1 MNLKS
6 LVINHKSLAFRIR
19 FLLLELSWAQSVG
32 FSFIVFRAFLI
43 LFGISLV
50 PLFIPKTEK
59 VVYFSSYLSSI
70 IILFSSVWSVLKYNE
85 Q

>member
-6 LVINHKSLAFRIR
+6 LVIIHKSLAFRFR
-19 FLLLELSWAQSVG
+19 FLLLGLSWAQSVG
-32 FSFIVFRAFLI
+32 FYFIVFRAFLI
-43 LFGISLV
+43 LFGISLA

-59 VVYFSSYLSSI
+59 VAYFSSYLSSVI
-70 IILFSSVWSVLKYNE
+70 IPFLSVWSVLKYNE